1 MTVLNITSLKFPKM
15 GKFFKIYIIL
25 FILIPLKNKVIEI
38 IITIFW
44 KSSLLD
50 IEYAAILN
58 RVIIVIITFWISKV
72 DVRL

>member
-1 MTVLNITSLKFPKM
+1 MLQIVYIDS
-15 GKFFKIYIIL
+15 FK
-25 FILIPLKNKVIEI
+25 KKVIEI

-50 IEYAAILN
+50 IEYVAILN